1 MRMSPLNRN
10 GVEAIYKGSNG
21 KAHINEELAND
32 TLQVCVNICPNKA
45 IHMVKL
51 PNQLTQKPIHRYTA
65 DSFILYNLP
74 LPAFGKVLGMLGR
87 NGIGKSTAMKILAGV
102 LRPNLGEPDKN
113 YDFND
118 LIKLYKG
125 TEIQKLL
132 EKVKNNKI
140 KVAYK
145 PQAVDVILRNGEG
158 KVIDLLKKI
167 DQKNKL
173 DEVVKELDI
182 NNILDRDLSQLS
194 GGESQRVAIAATYL
208 KDANLYFFDEPS
220 SFLDITSRIKAA
232 KLIRSLCTENNAVI
246 VIEHDLATLDYISD
260 QIQVIYGDPA
270 TYGIISQI
278 KQVKRGI
285 NEYLDGYL
293 PDDNIKFRPYKIVF
307 NKSIE
312 KRTKQPVHYS
322 WPELEKDFGS
332 FKIVISLGEIR
343 KGDVMTITGSN
354 GLGKTTFL
362 KMLAGM
368 IEPNKGKVEQK
379 IKIAYKPQDLI
390 SEAGTVQEWLHKVAA
405 HHDSGW
411 FKQNILEK
419 LNLKSIINNNIS
431 ELSGGELQKV
441 YIAITLSLKA
451 DVYAFDEPSA
461 FIDVEDR
468 LKVAEVIRDFM
479 VVNDACAIVVDH
491 DVQFLDYIGDVML
504 IFEGI
509 PGKEGYVKG
518 PLDKQKGMNE
528 VLKMLD
534 ITYRID
540 KETGRPRIN
549 KPGSQLDS
557 EQKKS
562 GKYYYAWLIIFSNF
576 SLSIISFKPNN
587 SESWRYL
594 L

>member
-10 GVEAIYKGSNG
+10 GVEAIFKGPNG

-32 TLQVCVNICPNKA
+32 TLQVCVNICPLKA

-51 PNQLTQKPIHRYTA
+51 PDQLTQKPIHRYTA

-74 LPAFGKVLGMLGR
+74 LPAFGKVLGVLGR

-102 LRPNLGEPDKN
+102 LKPNLGEPDKN
-113 YDFND
+113 YDIND

-125 TEIQKLL
+125 TEIQKFL
-132 EKVKNNKI
+132 EKVKNNDI

-145 PQAVDVILRNGEG
+145 PQAVDMILRKGDG
-158 KVIDLLKKI
+158 KVRDLLKKI
-167 DQKNKL
+167 DQRNKF
-173 DEVVKELDI
+173 DEVVKELEI
-182 NNILDRDLSQLS
+182 NNILDRELSQLS
-194 GGESQRVAIAATYL
+194 GGESQRVAIAATCL

-220 SFLDITSRIKAA
+220 SFLDITSRIRVA
-232 KLIRSLCTENNAVI
+232 KLIRSLCNENNAIV

-260 QIQVIYGDPA
+260 QIQVVYGDPA

-307 NKSIE
+307 NKGIERKTKSII
-312 KRTKQPVHYS
+312 HYS
-322 WPELEKDFGS
+322 WNELEKDFGS
-332 FKIVISLGEIR
+332 FKIKVSPGQIH
-343 KGDVMTITGSN
+343 KGDVLTITGSN

-368 IEPNKGKVEQK
+368 IEPTKGEVTKK
-379 IKIAYKPQDLI
+379 IKIAYKPQDII

-419 LNLKSIINNNIS
+419 LNLNKIINNNIS

-468 LKVAEVIRDFM
+468 LNVAEVIKDFM
-479 VVNDACAIVVDH
+479 NVNDACAIVVDH
-491 DVQFLDYIGDVML
+491 DVQFLDYIGDSML
-504 IFEGI
+504 VFEGI
-509 PGKEGYVKG
+509 PGKEGHVKG

-557 EQKKS
+557 EQKRT
-562 GKYYYAWLIIFSNF
+562 GKYYYS
-576 SLSIISFKPNN
+576 
-587 SESWRYL
+587 
-594 L
+594 

>member
-10 GVEAIYKGSNG
+10 GVEAIFKGPNG

-32 TLQVCVNICPNKA
+32 TLQVCVNICPLKA

-51 PNQLTQKPIHRYTA
+51 PDQLTQKPIHRYTA

-74 LPAFGKVLGMLGR
+74 LPAFGKVLGVLGR

-102 LRPNLGEPDKN
+102 LKPNLGEPDKN
-113 YDFND
+113 YDIND

-125 TEIQKLL
+125 TEIQKFL
-132 EKVKNNKI
+132 EKVKNNDI

-145 PQAVDVILRNGEG
+145 PQAVDMILRKGDG
-158 KVIDLLKKI
+158 KVRDLLKKI
-167 DQKNKL
+167 DQRNKF
-173 DEVVKELDI
+173 DEVVKELEI
-182 NNILDRDLSQLS
+182 NNILDRELSQLS
-194 GGESQRVAIAATYL
+194 GGESQRVAIAATCL

-220 SFLDITSRIKAA
+220 SFLDITSRIRVA
-232 KLIRSLCTENNAVI
+232 KLIRSLCNENNAIV

-260 QIQVIYGDPA
+260 QIQVVYGDPA

-307 NKSIE
+307 NKGIERKTKSII
-312 KRTKQPVHYS
+312 HYS
-322 WPELEKDFGS
+322 WNELEKDFGS
-332 FKIVISLGEIR
+332 FKIKVSPGQIH
-343 KGDVMTITGSN
+343 KGDVLTITGSN

-368 IEPNKGKVEQK
+368 IEPTKGEVTKK
-379 IKIAYKPQDLI
+379 IKIAYKPQDII

-419 LNLKSIINNNIS
+419 LNLNKIINNNIS
-431 ELSGGELQKV
+431 ELSGVELQKV

-468 LKVAEVIRDFM
+468 LNVAEVIKDFM
-479 VVNDACAIVVDH
+479 NVNDACAIVVDH
-491 DVQFLDYIGDVML
+491 DVQFLDYIGDSML
-504 IFEGI
+504 VFEGI
-509 PGKEGYVKG
+509 PGKEGHVKG

-557 EQKKS
+557 EQKRT
-562 GKYYYAWLIIFSNF
+562 GKYYYS
-576 SLSIISFKPNN
+576 
-587 SESWRYL
+587 
-594 L
+594 